1 MAFCKCKYIFLNVHI
16 LLFFKTHTLNFG
28 KREGPR
34 GGGSGQADGGLQK
47 IPGFS

>member
-16 LLFFKTHTLNFG
+16 LLFFKTHSKL
-28 KREGPR
+28 REE
-34 GGGSGQADGGLQK
+34 GGAEGAGSGQADGGLQK